1 MIYKKSPAKIN
12 LFLKILNTREDG
24 LHDLSSLMVLI
35 DIFDEIYIE
44 KSDRFSLEI
53 SGEFAN
59 LVNIKDNLF
68 ITILE
73 YFQQHF
79 AISNNLK
86 IKLIKNIPVGAGLG
100 GGSSNACQ
108 FMIILNE
115 IFQLNLN
122 KKQLQKISQNFGCDI
137 AFFFENSPQIIAK
150 TGEELFEYQNLFTN
164 NFLPDSFLPN
174 NFPWENYYSQ
184 NFALNNCLIIYPKI
198 NLSTKEVFQKFDQ
211 INDYKISQN
220 ITKNNEQILIKDTQ
234 NYSIKKLQELSIYEI
249 FELPNDLENPA
260 LIIAPIIGEI
270 RNNLILNGAKIS
282 KMSGSGSSVFGIFN
296 DRKTLDFAYY
306 NLNEIYPNF
315 FIKKIFYS

>member
-115 IFQLNLN
+115 IFNLNLS
-122 KKQLQKISQNFGCDI
+122 KSQLQKISFNFGCDI

-150 TGEELFEYQNLFTN
+150 KGDELIKYPQEI
-164 NFLPDSFLPN
+164 
-174 NFPWENYYSQ
+174 SQ
-184 NFALNNCLIIYPKI
+184 LLGILIYPQI
-198 NLSTKEVFQKFDQ
+198 NLSTKEVFNKFDLEKKIFDQNQNSHNSIFSNNSAIDLLENQ
-211 INDYKISQN
+211 ISNLSIN
-220 ITKNNEQILIKDTQ
+220 QIL
-234 NYSIKKLQELSIYEI
+234 
-249 FELPNDLENPA
+249 ELPNDLENPA
-260 LIIAPIIGEI
+260 FKIAPIISEI
-270 RNNLILNGAKIS
+270 KNNLNLNGAKIS
-282 KMSGSGSSVFGIFN
+282 KMSGSGSSVFGIFDN
-296 DRKTLDFAYY
+296 QNSLQIAYE
-306 NLNEIYPNF
+306 NLKKIYPDF
-315 FIKKIFYS
+315 FVKRISLIAEETENLLTSSN